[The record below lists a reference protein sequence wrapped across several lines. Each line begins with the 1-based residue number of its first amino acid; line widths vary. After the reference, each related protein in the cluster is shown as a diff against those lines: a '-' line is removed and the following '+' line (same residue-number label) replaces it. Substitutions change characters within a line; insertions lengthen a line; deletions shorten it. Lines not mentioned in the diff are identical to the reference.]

1 MNRAALLGTLAL
13 AWAAY
18 GAIHSLTAAHAVK
31 DWVAARWPRLAA
43 RYRLAYNAV
52 AVLLL
57 APVLALH
64 WAASGEALWRWPGLA
79 GHVSTG
85 IAVVAAA
92 LFAWTLRWYDGAAF
106 LGLRAT
112 GPERFTISPLHRH
125 VRHPWYC
132 LALLVLWTRDM
143 DAALLVSAACVTA
156 YLMVGSRL
164 EDRKLIA
171 EFGAP
176 YRRYAARVPGLLPIP
191 GRSLSRAEADA
202 LLRAQPA
209 PSNHA

>member
-1 MNRAALLGTLAL
+1 MNRTALLVMLAL

-18 GAIHSLTAAHAVK
+18 GAIHSLSATHAVQ
-31 DWVAARWPRLAA
+31 DRVRAHWPRLAA
-43 RYRLAYNAV
+43 RYRLAYNAL
-52 AVLLL
+52 ALLLL

-64 WAASGEALWRWPGLA
+64 WAASGEALWRWTGWA
-79 GHVSTG
+79 GPVSTG

-106 LGLRAT
+106 LGLRA
-112 GPERFTISPLHRH
+112 GAPARFTISPLHRH

-143 DAALLVSAACVTA
+143 DAALLVSATCVTA
-156 YLMVGSRL
+156 YLIVGSRL
-164 EDRKLIA
+164 EERKLIA

-202 LLRAQPA
+202 LLR
-209 PSNHA
+209 S